1 MVENSGRDVVVAF
14 ALVAYMDETMI
25 NAHLE
30 LILRFVVVTLVLVKL
45 FETL

>member
-1 MVENSGRDVVVAF
+1 MVENSGRYVVVAF
-14 ALVAYMDETMI
+14 ALVANMDEAMI

-30 LILRFVVVTLVLVKL
+30 LIRRFVVVTLVLVKL